1 MRNGTPSPAAALLAL
16 AAAASAVLLG
26 GCAASTSLDYD
37 SRFGDAARALNAQQ
51 LIDAQAPARN
61 AGATKP
67 SDGRTVRE
75 AMDRHVD
82 SFKQPPATNV
92 INIGVG
98 AGGNGN

>member
-1 MRNGTPSPAAALLAL
+1 MSRIRTLLAALPAL
-16 AAAASAVLLG
+16 AAMASVPLLG
-26 GCAASTSLDYD
+26 GCAASGSPDYD

-51 LIDAQAPARN
+51 LLDPQAPTRN
-61 AGATKP
+61 AGVTKP

-75 AMDRHVD
+75 AMDRQVD